1 MKLALF
7 DFDGTITTK
16 DSLIQFIKYA
26 VGPRKFY
33 FGMAK
38 LLWTL
43 IQYKLGFLPNYLAK
57 ERLISL
63 FFAGWEYK
71 DFQKIGDKYS
81 THQIDKITKVEAMER
96 IAWHKSEGHKVV
108 VVSASME
115 NWLKAWCDRN
125 GLDLIGT
132 KLEIVSDKLTG
143 KFSTKNCY
151 GIEKVNRLKET
162 FELDQFDY
170 IYAYGD
176 STGDKELLEVADQKF
191 FRSFTNPRYKI

>member
-1 MKLALF
+1 MQLALF

-33 FGMAK
+33 FGIAT
-38 LLWTL
+38 LCWTL
-43 IQYKLGFLPNYLAK
+43 TLYKLGFLPNYLAK
-57 ERLISL
+57 ERLFSL
-63 FFAGWEYK
+63 FFAEWEYEH
-71 DFQKIGDKYS
+71 FQKISDEYS
-81 THQIDKITKVEAMER
+81 AHHIDQITRLEAMER

-108 VVSASME
+108 VVSASIE
-115 NWLKAWCDRN
+115 NWLKAWCDAN
-125 GLDLIGT
+125 NIDLIGT
-132 KLEIVSDKLTG
+132 KLEVISNKLTG

-162 FELDQFDY
+162 FQLEQFDY

-176 STGDKELLEVADQKF
+176 SSGDKELLEIADQKF
-191 FRSFTNPRYKI
+191 FRSFNNPLN